1 MSSIS
6 VEIYFEDIYREMDRY
21 DKEEMAKW
29 LAEDGILS
37 STTEINWP
45 DPQSA
50 TEVELIQLL
59 QDVWNNKT
67 SLTENDFSILS
78 KLGKKGLYE

>member
-6 VEIYFEDIYREMDRY
+6 VDIYFEDIYREMDRY

-59 QDVWNNKT
+59 QDIWNNKN
-67 SLTENDFSILS
+67 SLTNDDFNVLNRLS
-78 KLGKKGLYE
+78 KKGLYE